1 MDCLEAE
8 CYLQFLSYI
17 LVGNRSGLRIQGL
30 LIRDN
35 ILNDIFQGVVLAAP
49 QRVQVCLCVCVCYI
63 RPCILLAL
71 F

>member
-1 MDCLEAE
+1 MAE

-49 QRVQVCLCVCVCYI
+49 QRVQVCLCVCALCKALYFVGA
-63 RPCILLAL
+63 LLK